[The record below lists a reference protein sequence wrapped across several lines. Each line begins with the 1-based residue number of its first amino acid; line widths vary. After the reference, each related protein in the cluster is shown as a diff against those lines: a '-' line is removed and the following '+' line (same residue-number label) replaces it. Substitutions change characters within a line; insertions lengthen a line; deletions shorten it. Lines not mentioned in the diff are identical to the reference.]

1 MPNSLIS
8 ISVFDFIAAMIIGA
22 MMVFWIA
29 GWTYFLYHLTEAFS
43 KPTLDETI
51 IINLLKNKKD
61 GKTTLFSPD
70 A

>member
-1 MPNSLIS
+1 
-8 ISVFDFIAAMIIGA
+8 MIIGA